1 MSAAVLAAGILDRA
15 RATLGESL
23 PALAGALV
31 LLVVGLL
38 LAWVVGRVAR
48 RVLSAVGVD
57 DLGERLGIHDV
68 IGRIGLER
76 SLSRLIGRVVRI
88 TLSVIVVIAAL
99 SLLGL
104 GALGQSLNE
113 AVLFLP
119 KLLVALALVLAG
131 VIVAELIGTRVDRVG
146 GQMDVGA
153 PVGRIAQSLVLS
165 LFVLTALAELG
176 IPTGIL
182 MAIVG
187 VLIVAAAFTVAL
199 AFGLGGRDMA
209 RQLSAGRYVG
219 GSFQVGQTISLA
231 GVRGEIVAFESAAT
245 VLQTDE
251 GETLRLPNNLLLESI
266 VTVHGEAPQA
276 GPAL

>member
-1 MSAAVLAAGILDRA
+1 MRPAVLAAGVLDRA

-23 PALAGALV
+23 PRLAGALV

-38 LAWVVGRVAR
+38 LAWVVGRVVR

-68 IGRIGLER
+68 IGRIALER

-88 TLSVIVVIAAL
+88 TLSVIVVLAAL

-104 GALGQSLNE
+104 AALSQSLNE
-113 AVLFLP
+113 AVLLLP

-131 VIVAELIGTRVDRVG
+131 VVVAEMIGARVDRVG
-146 GQMDVGA
+146 GQMDIGA

-165 LFVLTALAELG
+165 LFVLTALAQLG

-187 VLIVAAAFTVAL
+187 VLIVSAALTVAL

-251 GETLRLPNNLLLESI
+251 GQTLRLPNHLLLESI
-266 VTVHGEAPQA
+266 VTVHGEAP
-276 GPAL
+276 PPT